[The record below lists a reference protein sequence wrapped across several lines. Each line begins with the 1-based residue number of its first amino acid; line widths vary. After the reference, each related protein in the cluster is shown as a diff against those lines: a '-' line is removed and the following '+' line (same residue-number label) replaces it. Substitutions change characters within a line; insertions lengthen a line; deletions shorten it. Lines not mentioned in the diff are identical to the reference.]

1 MTTTVCEGVCVA
13 VVAACSFCF
22 VSIPRELVVGLVVG
36 ASCYC
41 IRPRLRYFLMMNQMA
56 ATMTRILKYLTVWLC
71 MFSVVTAVFGV

>member
-1 MTTTVCEGVCVA
+1 MA

-22 VSIPRELVVGLVVG
+22 VSVPRELVVGLVVG

-56 ATMTRILKYLTVWLC
+56 ATMMAPMTRILKYPTVWLC
-71 MFSVVTAVFGV
+71 MFRVVTAVFGV